1 MSGWNAPLLVET
13 SETRVHHE
21 NHTCPQLAKDS
32 GPLEWV
38 DTASMP
44 EIPSSAVV
52 QSLHATKE
60 VEVGAN
66 AAAVVAIARD
76 IGHEMEVQASN

>member
-1 MSGWNAPLLVET
+1 
-13 SETRVHHE
+13 
-21 NHTCPQLAKDS
+21 
-32 GPLEWV
+32 
-38 DTASMP
+38 MP

-52 QSLHATKE
+52 QPFHATKE